1 MKYTLKFYSE
11 KRSKMING
19 IKTPITLNVPLI
31 MSVSFDNNQMLYFT
45 GKRCNIAQWKTEDQC
60 LTKNVTLPNGV

>member
-19 IKTPITLNVPLI
+19 IKTPITRNVPLI

-45 GKRCNIAQWKTEDQC
+45 GKRCVSIRSDTSFFS
-60 LTKNVTLPNGV
+60 